1 MKYRK
6 EKLLIQFSTL
16 VMLMALMGCTAKSD
30 QAEIIS
36 RSLTGGEDQI
46 ETNSASEALVV
57 FLAGEVYVTA
67 STGDQELNIGDS
79 VVVGER
85 ILTGSDGYVE
95 LQLGEFA
102 TLRINSDTEYVLDHM
117 KLSDEQNQAS
127 GSLVSGTVIS
137 KVKKLIGNDAFEV
150 GVSGAICA
158 VRGTQFIVKAD
169 SQGNAYIGVNEG
181 YVNIVPPAL
190 STIGMDPE
198 AVATIEGIAS
208 SLPIIGPGMS
218 FAFNTEIFK
227 ELEAT
232 LVSLSEEELVKNS
245 EMLKRKAATTTL
257 SINIDKISEANANSI
272 REFIAF
278 TEEAGRL
285 SEDEPTD
292 WDKKESANSAS
303 KISNPSIDE
312 RVESAPGV
320 SGVASSRLASS
331 EQVSKPS
338 MAERVASEAVVLGG
352 SKSRLA
358 SPDTDERIITS
369 DNAVV
374 IRVKP
379 EHAWIWVDYKKNSQG
394 KTVLSGGLGD
404 GYHLSVSAPGYIT
417 KQDTI
422 IIRPGSSTVNIDL
435 EPLQIV
441 NRLHLTGYA
450 VGTPYSNRKFVI
462 LATSDGS
469 LVAIQQNGH
478 SLWVRET
485 ANRNTP
491 NIFPSI
497 VGQSVFAIGDAE
509 FTMIN
514 LQRGNV
520 IKERPLVKNQQE
532 KFGRRVVA
540 MGNYAIIPGDQY
552 LEIVNGLSGESLRKK
567 IEIPGG
573 SYATPAV
580 WNNKILI
587 ANTAGELVLINSRN
601 YSVEDKIKTGS
612 LESTGQAPGI
622 IGDMAFI
629 AGKMGTVSAVN
640 LRTGK
645 TVWERSLA
653 VQIETD
659 FAISE
664 DTVYAYGNG
673 KVFALSVKTG
683 QDMFPPMENMTTAPL
698 VLGDHLYLGVPDDSL
713 AVFDRRSSEEI
724 GRIPL
729 GIQPIGRPTLLGDYV
744 VAIGGKTAVVVD
756 AKSITHR

>member
-16 VMLMALMGCTAKSD
+16 VTLMALMGCTAKSD

-36 RSLTGGEDQI
+36 RSLTGGEGQT

-57 FLAGEVYVTA
+57 FLDGEVYVTA
-67 STGDQELNIGDS
+67 SSGDQELNIGDS

-117 KLSDEQNQAS
+117 ELSDEQNQAS

-150 GVSGAICA
+150 GISGAICA

-169 SQGNAYIGVNEG
+169 SQGNAYVGVNEG
-181 YVNIVPPAL
+181 FVNIVPPAL
-190 STIGMDPE
+190 SAIGVAPE

-208 SLPIIGPGMS
+208 SLPITGPGMS
-218 FAFNTEIFK
+218 SAFNTEIFK

-232 LVSLSEEELVKNS
+232 LVSLSEEELVKNR
-245 EMLKRKAATTTL
+245 EMLKRMAATTTL
-257 SINIDKISEANANSI
+257 SINIDEISEANANSI

-292 WDKKESANSAS
+292 WDKKKSANSAS
-303 KISNPSIDE
+303 KIS
-312 RVESAPGV
+312 
-320 SGVASSRLASS
+320 
-331 EQVSKPS
+331 KPS
-338 MAERVASEAVVLGG
+338 MTERVASEAVVLGG

-379 EHAWIWVDYKKNSQG
+379 EHAWIRVDYKKNSQG
-394 KTVLSGGLGD
+394 KAVLSGGLGD

-417 KQDTI
+417 KHDTI

-462 LATSDGS
+462 LAASDGS

-514 LQRGNV
+514 LQRGNL
-520 IKERPLVKNQQE
+520 INERPLVKNQQE

-552 LEIVNGLSGESLRKK
+552 LEIVNGLSGESLGKK

-601 YSVEDKIKTGS
+601 YSVEDKIKTGA

-659 FAISE
+659 FALSE

-729 GIQPIGRPTLLGDYV
+729 GIRPIGRPTLLGDYV